1 MKIFFYKS
9 LLIFF
14 LSFIL
19 IQFTINLA
27 LKDFKEQIY
36 ELRSKKN
43 IESMKNKIRKEIKN
57 GIQSENYLSDDDA
70 QLIND
75 FVKKIQ
81 RELDNQK

>member
-19 IQFTINLA
+19 VQFTIGVVV
-27 LKDFKEQIY
+27 KDFKEQIY
-36 ELRSKKN
+36 EFKSKKN
-43 IESMKNKIRKEIKN
+43 IEAFKNKMREEIKS
-57 GIQSENYLSDDDA
+57 GLESENYLSNQDA

-75 FVKKIQ
+75 FINKIQ
-81 RELDNQK
+81 KELIDKK

>member
-19 IQFTINLA
+19 VQFTIGVVV
-27 LKDFKEQIY
+27 KDFKEQIY
-36 ELRSKKN
+36 EFKSKKN
-43 IESMKNKIRKEIKN
+43 IEAFKNKMREEIKS
-57 GIQSENYLSDDDA
+57 GLESENYLSNQDA

-75 FVKKIQ
+75 FINKIKK
-81 RELDNQK
+81 ELINKK

>member
-19 IQFTINLA
+19 VQFTIGVVV
-27 LKDFKEQIY
+27 KDFKEQIY
-36 ELRSKKN
+36 ELKSKKN
-43 IESMKNKIRKEIKN
+43 IEAFKNKMREEIKS
-57 GIQSENYLSDDDA
+57 GLESENYLSNQDA

-75 FVKKIQ
+75 FINKIQ
-81 RELDNQK
+81 KELIDKK

>member
-1 MKIFFYKS
+1 MKIFFYKI

-14 LSFIL
+14 LSFVL

-43 IESMKNKIRKEIKN
+43 IEAMKNKIRKEIKN

-75 FVKKIQ
+75 FVKKIKK
-81 RELDNQK
+81 ELDNQK

>member
-1 MKIFFYKS
+1 MKIFFYKI

-14 LSFIL
+14 LSFVL

-43 IESMKNKIRKEIKN
+43 IEAMKNKIRKEIKN

-75 FVKKIQ
+75 FFKKIQ
-81 RELDNQK
+81 KELDNQK

>member
-14 LSFIL
+14 LSFVL

-43 IESMKNKIRKEIKN
+43 IEAMKNKIRKEIKN

-75 FVKKIQ
+75 FFKKIQ
-81 RELDNQK
+81 KELDNQK

>member
-43 IESMKNKIRKEIKN
+43 IEAMKNKIRKEIKN

-75 FVKKIQ
+75 FFKKIQ
-81 RELDNQK
+81 KELDNQK

>member
-36 ELRSKKN
+36 ELR
-43 IESMKNKIRKEIKN
+43 KEIKN

-75 FVKKIQ
+75 FFKKIQ
-81 RELDNQK
+81 KELDNQK

>member
-14 LSFIL
+14 LSFVL

-43 IESMKNKIRKEIKN
+43 IEAMKNKIRKEIKN

-75 FVKKIQ
+75 FVKKIKK
-81 RELDNQK
+81 ELDNQK